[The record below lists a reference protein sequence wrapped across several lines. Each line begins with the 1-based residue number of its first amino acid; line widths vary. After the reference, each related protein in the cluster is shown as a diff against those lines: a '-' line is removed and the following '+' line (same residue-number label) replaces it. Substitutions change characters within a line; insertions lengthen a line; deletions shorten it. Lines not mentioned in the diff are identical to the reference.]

1 MSYDRWNKQADRIYR
16 LDAQI
21 KFGGNHLFLAVAP
34 PLAGPSMIQDY
45 PEVEQYIRFRYYGGV
60 LMRKGDMNIR
70 ENSTTYADSTIFDVF
85 TLPMIAE
92 TDEWLS
98 HNFNT
103 YVVLRKGA
111 DAGRLQ
117 AKLPQMIGGLRY
129 LVSAAGRAGGVNP
142 FSFNSLL
149 ISVIALSN

>member
-1 MSYDRWNKQADRIYR
+1 
-16 LDAQI
+16 
-21 KFGGNHLFLAVAP
+21 
-34 PLAGPSMIQDY
+34 
-45 PEVEQYIRFRYYGGV
+45 
-60 LMRKGDMNIR
+60 MRKGDMNIR